1 MPHLSRTP
9 RRQGGS
15 GTRQGPRY
23 GFLANGPITS
33 LNHCAISYHAR
44 FEFCSQGTAKTT
56 NMGVARFR
64 DAQLL
69 PERRKRVDGF
79 YGVLK
84 GRAYS
89 IATIATSRSNTD
101 ARSAGFKDVY
111 DLLMSDSDHP
121 RQAAFLT
128 LLTDDVMPEEHR
140 RRDSAICWDAL
151 IRLSFHIAQPAFEAG
166 VFFRHATKQYLAML
180 AMPILRLGPLPS
192 EALTV
197 PTQRGDADVCGW
209 FGVLGVPWLRTYRLS
224 HGVRAIG
231 NTAYSHGE
239 RLGISTP
246 APAPE
251 PPSPPGSGHRSDCRF
266 SSQALGFR
274 P

>member
-1 MPHLSRTP
+1 
-9 RRQGGS
+9 
-15 GTRQGPRY
+15 
-23 GFLANGPITS
+23 
-33 LNHCAISYHAR
+33 
-44 FEFCSQGTAKTT
+44 
-56 NMGVARFR
+56 
-64 DAQLL
+64 
-69 PERRKRVDGF
+69 VDGF
-79 YGVLK
+79 YDVLK

-140 RRDSAICWDAL
+140 KILLGGMAKEYAASKAGCAMWKESRIKASQQIAESRRL
-151 IRLSFHIAQPAFEAG
+151 
-166 VFFRHATKQYLAML
+166 L

-224 HGVRAIG
+224 HGVRA
-231 NTAYSHGE
+231 YREHC
-239 RLGISTP
+239 L
-246 APAPE
+246 
-251 PPSPPGSGHRSDCRF
+251 
-266 SSQALGFR
+266 
-274 P
+274 